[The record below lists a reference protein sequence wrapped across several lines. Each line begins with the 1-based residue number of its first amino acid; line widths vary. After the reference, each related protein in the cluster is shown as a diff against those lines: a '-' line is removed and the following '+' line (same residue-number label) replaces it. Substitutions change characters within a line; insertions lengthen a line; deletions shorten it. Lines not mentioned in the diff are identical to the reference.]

1 MKFFVSADME
11 GLAAAVS
18 WKEFETDYQRL
29 RRFFTAEVRAV
40 CDGILDSG
48 QKVKEIVVCDAH
60 GSGES
65 LLVDELPRPVQVAR
79 GSGRPLMMLHGLDS
93 SFDLALFV
101 GYHSGAGT
109 GEAQMDHTYSARSF
123 YRVRLNGVEVD
134 EAMINAALAGW
145 YRVPVGFVS
154 GDDKLVRHC
163 RKVFGDIETAVTKR
177 AVSRFAAIARH
188 PADVLEELKAKASQ
202 AARRVREFRPY
213 LIGRRAILM
222 ELQMTTTVHAD
233 MVGLIPGA
241 KRNDG
246 RVVSCRAKDM
256 LEAYRTLRL
265 AAILAGSATA
275 YL

>member
-29 RRFFTAEVRAV
+29 RRLFTAEVRAV
-40 CDGILDSG
+40 CEGIIDSG
-48 QKVKEIVVCDAH
+48 QRVERIVVCDAH

-65 LLVDELPRPVQVAR
+65 LLVDELPRPVRVAR

-93 SFDLALFV
+93 TFDLALFV

-109 GEAQMDHTYSARSF
+109 ADAQMDHTYSARSF
-123 YRVRLNGVEVD
+123 YRVRLNGIEAD
-134 EAMINAALAGW
+134 EAIINAALAGW
-145 YRVPVGFVS
+145 YGVPVGFLS
-154 GDDKLVRHC
+154 GDDKLVRHA
-163 RKVFGDIETAVTKR
+163 RKVFGAIETVATKQ
-177 AVSRFAAIARH
+177 AVSRFAAITRH
-188 PADVLEELKAKASQ
+188 PAEVLDELKTKAGR
-202 AARRVREFRPY
+202 AAQRVREFRPY
-213 LIGRRAILM
+213 RVSRGSVLM
-222 ELQMTTTVHAD
+222 ELQMATTAHAD
-233 MVGLIPGA
+233 MVALIPGA
-241 KRNDG
+241 KRTDG
-246 RVVSCRAKDM
+246 RVLSYRAKDM